1 MSSSMSDGGG
11 LVEFDDEP
19 VSREHANVV
28 LAIDIE
34 VPDFE
39 GLSDLRVVAI
49 RFGARDAAAGG
60 DKDCDGEGET
70 SGP

>member
-1 MSSSMSDGGG
+1 MSDGGG

-19 VSREHANVV
+19 VSREPANVV

-60 DKDCDGEGET
+60 DKHCDGEGET

>member
-1 MSSSMSDGGG
+1 MSDGGG

-39 GLSDLRVVAI
+39 GLSDFRVVAM
-49 RFGARDAAAGG
+49 
-60 DKDCDGEGET
+60 
-70 SGP
+70 

>member
-1 MSSSMSDGGG
+1 MSDGGG

-19 VSREHANVV
+19 VSKEHANAV

-60 DKDCDGEGET
+60 DEDCDGEGET